1 MVRTESRAGKVVR
14 HETYALARGAGAR
27 FELRDE
33 GSRRLVA
40 LVVTRPAGKSQA
52 EPPRPLEVV
61 ALQGKDRV
69 GPPGKQGGKP
79 Q

>member
-1 MVRTESRAGKVVR
+1 MV
-14 HETYALARGAGAR
+14 
-27 FELRDE
+27 
-33 GSRRLVA
+33 LVM
-40 LVVTRPAGKSQA
+40 TRPAGKSQT